1 MGFPFS
7 TSGLTPVPIMSSWGV
22 FDANIIPPLR
32 PTEKSLLPTVSPSPF
47 IRERRVS
54 SYFNREH
61 TGKTK
66 ALVSNIRDFEYIVTQ
81 TEVESLLLEIN
92 LIKKYEPKYNILLK
106 DNKSYPYIEITG
118 ETYPRLI
125 ISRPRKIKGHK
136 GKLFGPYPNAMAA
149 RRTVQM
155 LNRIYPFRKCHT
167 MDKKVCLY
175 YHIGQ
180 CLGYCEKKIDKEKIK
195 KMVDE
200 VTSFLKGNYKEVKE
214 KIENLMKESSAS
226 LNFERALEYRE
237 MLEYIDKVLEKQKIS
252 LNDNINRDVIN
263 YYVKNEYIS
272 FQVLHLRD
280 GRINMRDKEIFPL
293 IDDVNDTLSYFV
305 TSFYDKNEVPKEVL
319 VSEDFDINLLEE
331 TINTKFIVPKKGI
344 KKKIVDMAY
353 SNAKISLE
361 EEFELII
368 RDDKRTFGA
377 NEELGKLI
385 NIPNLRRI
393 ETFDNAHL
401 FGTFTVSGMVV
412 FTNGK
417 PDKKEYRK
425 YKITSGSKDDYHTM
439 KEVIYRRYYRV
450 LHDNLKRPDLI
461 IVDGGISQIHA
472 AKEVLD
478 SLYLSIPVLGLKKN
492 DKHSTTALISEDKEY
507 NIDKTSDV
515 FHLLTRIQDEVHRYT
530 ITYHRNIRSKASLS
544 SIIDNVPNIGEVRK
558 KTLLKKYKTI
568 TKLKSLTED
577 ELSKDLP
584 RNVARELAQFL
595 KNYDTNSK
603 EEN

>member
-1 MGFPFS
+1 MDK
-7 TSGLTPVPIMSSWGV
+7 IK
-22 FDANIIPPLR
+22 
-32 PTEKSLLPTVSPSPF
+32 EKLSLLTTNPGCYLMKNSDGDIIYVGKAKNLK
-47 IRERRVS
+47 RRVS

-195 KMVDE
+195 KMIDE

-305 TSFYDKNEVPKEVL
+305 TSFYDKNEIPKEVL
-319 VSEDFDINLLEE
+319 VSEDFDVNLLEE

-353 SNAKISLE
+353 SNAKIALE

-584 RNVARELAQFL
+584 RSVARELVSFL